1 MSLFPSE
8 SGLSAAATDCS
19 SNIASSSSTPPT
31 SISDIASQA
40 SDGPKLDDVPVIL
53 ETETHIEAQV
63 EAQIEISAAVTTDQ
77 APETPSESQ
86 SEARP
91 RRSCSGKQ
99 TYNLSQ
105 LSGTANRGK
114 RRAKGD
120 DVADR
125 RRTISGETAANGD
138 PNADDVARVA
148 GNLVRDGID
157 ALDLQWSI
165 GDLKTPRPKKN
176 KTQKA
181 ESSRITRHT
190 ARLIGTPVENFATK
204 VSNLGKRSRKTFEK
218 SMARVP
224 RELLRLQDTKEFAGI
239 DDKPV
244 IRTVWSNGK
253 LVILDENGNI
263 PAPPPKKARSEPLET
278 KKEEPEV
285 KPEQAA
291 EPEPK
296 KTKRTKKYLD
306 RGLYAGQAT
315 PSDLTK
321 GLSAAEQ
328 KKLAQTPELKDYG
341 RPNKVLPL
349 PMFNGLRLLLSGRDF
364 KLPYDVC
371 NPLPPGQPKPDE
383 FRKLTKSLIP
393 QRACRQFLANT
404 AVDRFIGESHSLWKK
419 TPHFVDQSKCVCKP
433 EDGCGEDCQNRIM
446 LYECDDKNCNV
457 GREHCTNRA
466 FADLQ
471 ERKSGGGKYRVGVEV
486 IKTPDRGY
494 GIRAN
499 RCFEPNQII
508 MEYTGE
514 IITDEECSERMENKY
529 KDNKCYY
536 LMSFDQN
543 MIIDATKGS
552 IARFVNH
559 SCAPNCRM
567 IKWIVSGQPRMALFA
582 GDKPIMT
589 GEELT
594 YDYNFSPFSDE
605 NVQKCLCG
613 APNCRGI
620 LGPKP
625 QEVKQPKPPKST
637 LKAVVKSAVKA
648 GKRKI
653 ETLVGEDEAGGSA
666 KKRKVKAAKGVRRSL
681 SSASLLTKAA
691 AKGAATVKRR
701 VSAMAILSSTAKT
714 GTPAKTTA
722 KATKATPAKTT
733 TKTKTTK
740 KTSPKKTTPKK
751 STPKKYTAPNP
762 ARKVTAIRKSGSGKM
777 LKTYGKTSPKKLA
790 NRAPS
795 MTIVAAVAGDDE
807 ATPAKTAEASKLH
820 RSLSK
825 ASRNALE
832 ELSLGSTIRLVSPEL
847 VSPEVSITAR
857 QD

>member
-53 ETETHIEAQV
+53 ETETHIEAQI
-63 EAQIEISAAVTTDQ
+63 EAQIEIPAAATTDQ
-77 APETPSESQ
+77 APETPSEPQ

-125 RRTISGETAANGD
+125 RRTISSETLVNGD
-138 PNADDVARVA
+138 LHADDVARVA

-157 ALDLQWSI
+157 ALNLQWSI
-165 GDLKTPRPKKN
+165 GGLKTPRPKKN
-176 KTQKA
+176 KTEKA
-181 ESSRITRHT
+181 ETSRITRHT
-190 ARLIGTPVENFATK
+190 ARLIGTPVENLAIK

-218 SMARVP
+218 GMARVP
-224 RELLRLQDTKEFAGI
+224 RELRRLQDTKEFAGI

-278 KKEEPEV
+278 KKEEAEE
-285 KPEQAA
+285 KPEQPA
-291 EPEPK
+291 EAQPK

-315 PSDLTK
+315 LSDLTK
-321 GLSAAEQ
+321 GLTAAEQ

-341 RPNKVLPL
+341 RPNKALPL

-383 FRKLTKSLIP
+383 FRKLTKSWIP
-393 QRACRQFLANT
+393 DAPTHN
-404 AVDRFIGESHSLWKK
+404 RFIGESHSLWKK
-419 TPHFVDQSKCVCKP
+419 TPHFLDQSKCVCKP

-471 ERKSGGGKYRVGVEV
+471 DRKTGGGKYRVGVEV
-486 IKTPDRGY
+486 IKTSDRGY

-514 IITDEECSERMENKY
+514 IITDEECSERMESKY

-653 ETLVGEDEAGGSA
+653 ETLVGDDEAGGSA
-666 KKRKVKAAKGVRRSL
+666 KKRKIKAAKGVRRSL
-681 SSASLLTKAA
+681 SSTSLLTKAA

-701 VSAMAILSSTAKT
+701 VSAMAILSSTSKT
-714 GTPAKTTA
+714 NTPAKATV
-722 KATKATPAKTT
+722 KATKATP
-733 TKTKTTK
+733 K
-740 KTSPKKTTPKK
+740 KP
-751 STPKKYTAPNP
+751 TPKKYTAPNP
-762 ARKVTAIRKSGSGKM
+762 ARKATAVRKSGSGKM
-777 LKTYGKTSPKKLA
+777 LKTYGKTSPKTMA
-790 NRAPS
+790 SRAPS
-795 MTIVAAVAGDDE
+795 MTIVAAGAEDDD
-807 ATPAKTAEASKLH
+807 ATPEKTAKTSKLH

-847 VSPEVSITAR
+847 VSPEATITAR
-857 QD
+857 HD

>member
-31 SISDIASQA
+31 SISDVASQA
-40 SDGPKLDDVPVIL
+40 SDGPKFDDVPVLL
-53 ETETHIEAQV
+53 ETETLIEARI
-63 EAQIEISAAVTTDQ
+63 ETQIEIRAPTANDL
-77 APETPSESQ
+77 APETPSAEPQPAS
-86 SEARP
+86 RP
-91 RRSCSGKQ
+91 RRSCIGKQ
-99 TYNLSQ
+99 TYNLSE

-120 DVADR
+120 DVVDR
-125 RRTISGETAANGD
+125 RRTISGETLVGGD
-138 PNADDVARVA
+138 VSTDDVARVA
-148 GNLVRDGID
+148 GDLVRDGID
-157 ALDLQWSI
+157 ALNLQWSV
-165 GDLKTPRPKKN
+165 GDLKTPRAKKA
-176 KTQKA
+176 KTEKA
-181 ESSRITRHT
+181 TSEKPETVRVTRHT
-190 ARLIGTPVENFATK
+190 ARLSGTPVETLATK

-218 SMARVP
+218 NLSKMS
-224 RELLRLQDTKEFAGI
+224 RELRRLQDTNEFAGI
-239 DDKPV
+239 EAKPV
-244 IRTVWSNGK
+244 YNTVWSNGK
-253 LVILDENGNI
+253 LVTLDENGNV
-263 PAPPPKKARSEPLET
+263 PPRPQKKAKSEPAEH
-278 KKEEPEV
+278 KKEEPEQ
-285 KPEQAA
+285 KPETTA
-291 EPEPK
+291 ETQPK
-296 KTKRTKKYLD
+296 KKGPKKYLD

-315 PSDLTK
+315 PADLTK
-321 GLSAAEQ
+321 GLTTAEQ

-341 RPNKVLPL
+341 RPNKALPL
-349 PMFNGLRLLLSGRDF
+349 PMFSGFRLLLSGRDF

-383 FRKLTKSLIP
+383 FRKMTK
-393 QRACRQFLANT
+393 N
-404 AVDRFIGESHSLWKK
+404 RFIGDSILYWKK
-419 TPHFVDQSKCVCKP
+419 TPHFLDQSKCVCKP

-457 GREHCTNRA
+457 GRENCTNRA

-471 ERKSGGGKYRVGVEV
+471 ERKAGGGKYRVGVEV
-486 IKTPDRGY
+486 IKTADRGY

-514 IITDEECSERMENKY
+514 IITDEECTHRMETKY

-543 MIIDATKGS
+543 MIIDATTGS

-589 GEELT
+589 GDELT

-637 LKAVVKSAVKA
+637 IKAVVKSAVKA
-648 GKRKI
+648 SKRKL
-653 ETLVGEDEAGGSA
+653 ETLVGDDEKDSGGSA
-666 KKRKVKAAKGVRRSL
+666 KKRKIKAAKGVRRSL
-681 SSASLLTKAA
+681 SSTTLLSKAA

-701 VSAMAILSSTAKT
+701 VSAMAILSGNSKT
-714 GTPAKTTA
+714 VTPAKAA
-722 KATKATPAKTT
+722 KVAPSK
-733 TKTKTTK
+733 
-740 KTSPKKTTPKK
+740 STPKK

-762 ARKVTAIRKSGSGKM
+762 ARKATSVRKSGSGKM
-777 LKTYGKTSPKKLA
+777 LKTYGKASPKKTTS
-790 NRAPS
+790 RAPS
-795 MTIVAAVAGDDE
+795 MTIVAAGAVDE
-807 ATPAKTAEASKLH
+807 DETPRQSSVKGIKAPRLH

-832 ELSLGSTIRLVSPEL
+832 ELSRESTIRLVSPDL
-847 VSPEVSITAR
+847 VSAEATITAR

>member
-1 MSLFPSE
+1 MSLFPSD

-40 SDGPKLDDVPVIL
+40 SDGPKLDDIPVIL

-63 EAQIEISAAVTTDQ
+63 EAQIEIPAAITTDQ
-77 APETPSESQ
+77 APETPSEPQ

-125 RRTISGETAANGD
+125 RRTIFGETFANGD

-157 ALDLQWSI
+157 ALDLQWSV

-181 ESSRITRHT
+181 ETSRITRHT

-278 KKEEPEV
+278 KKEEPEE

-383 FRKLTKSLIP
+383 FRKLTK
-393 QRACRQFLANT
+393 N
-404 AVDRFIGESHSLWKK
+404 RFIGESHSLWKK

-486 IKTPDRGY
+486 IKTSDRGY

-529 KDNKCYY
+529 KDSKCYY

-648 GKRKI
+648 SKRKI
-653 ETLVGEDEAGGSA
+653 ETLVGDDEAGGSA

-681 SSASLLTKAA
+681 SSTGLLTKAA

-701 VSAMAILSSTAKT
+701 VSAMAILSSTTKT
-714 GTPAKTTA
+714 STPAKTTA

-733 TKTKTTK
+733 T
-740 KTSPKKTTPKK
+740 KKTTPKK

-762 ARKVTAIRKSGSGKM
+762 ARKVTAVRKSGSGKT
-777 LKTYGKTSPKKLA
+777 LKTYGKTSPNKMA

-795 MTIVAAVAGDDE
+795 MTIIAAGAGDDD
-807 ATPAKTAEASKLH
+807 AKTAKTSKLH

-825 ASRNALE
+825 ASRTALE

-847 VSPEVSITAR
+847 VSPEATITAR

>member
-8 SGLSAAATDCS
+8 SGLSATATDCS

-40 SDGPKLDDVPVIL
+40 SDGPKLDDVPVVL

-63 EAQIEISAAVTTDQ
+63 EAHIEIPAAITADQ
-77 APETPSESQ
+77 APETPSEPQ

-125 RRTISGETAANGD
+125 RRTISGETLVNGD
-138 PNADDVARVA
+138 LKADDVARVA
-148 GNLVRDGID
+148 GNLVSDGID
-157 ALDLQWSI
+157 ALNLEWSV
-165 GDLKTPRPKKN
+165 GDIKTPRLKTN
-176 KTQKA
+176 KAQKA
-181 ESSRITRHT
+181 ETSRITRHT
-190 ARLIGTPVENFATK
+190 ARLIGAPVENFATK

-224 RELLRLQDTKEFAGI
+224 RELRRLQDTKEFAGI
-239 DDKPV
+239 DDKPI

-278 KKEEPEV
+278 KKEEPEE
-285 KPEQAA
+285 KPEEAA
-291 EPEPK
+291 EPQPK

-315 PSDLTK
+315 PSDLAK

-328 KKLAQTPELKDYG
+328 KKLAQTPELKGYG
-341 RPNKVLPL
+341 RPNKALPL

-383 FRKLTKSLIP
+383 FRKLTK
-393 QRACRQFLANT
+393 N
-404 AVDRFIGESHSLWKK
+404 RFIGESHSLWKK

-457 GREHCTNRA
+457 GREHCANRA
-466 FADLQ
+466 FADLHD
-471 ERKSGGGKYRVGVEV
+471 RKAGGGKYRVGVEV
-486 IKTPDRGY
+486 IKTSDRGY

-514 IITDEECSERMENKY
+514 IITDEECSERMESKY

-648 GKRKI
+648 SKRKI
-653 ETLVGEDEAGGSA
+653 EALVGDDEAGGSA

-681 SSASLLTKAA
+681 SSTSLLTKAA
-691 AKGAATVKRR
+691 AKGAATVRRR
-701 VSAMAILSSTAKT
+701 VSAMAILSSTTKTNTPVKTTAKAAKA
-714 GTPAKTTA
+714 TPAKTTA
-722 KATKATPAKTT
+722 KKV
-733 TKTKTTK
+733 
-740 KTSPKKTTPKK
+740 TPKK

-762 ARKVTAIRKSGSGKM
+762 ARKATAVRKSGSGKM
-777 LKTYGKTSPKKLA
+777 LKTYGKTSPKTTAK
-790 NRAPS
+790 RAPS
-795 MTIVAAVAGDDE
+795 MTIVAAGAGDDD
-807 ATPAKTAEASKLH
+807 ATPAKAAKGSKLH

-847 VSPEVSITAR
+847 VSPEATITAR

>member
-1 MSLFPSE
+1 MSLLPSE

-40 SDGPKLDDVPVIL
+40 SDGPKLDDVPIIL
-53 ETETHIEAQV
+53 ETETHIEAQI
-63 EAQIEISAAVTTDQ
+63 EAQIEISAAVADPV
-77 APETPSESQ
+77 APETPSEPQ
-86 SEARP
+86 SAPRP

-120 DVADR
+120 DVVGR
-125 RRTISGETAANGD
+125 RRTISGDTLVNGGL
-138 PNADDVARVA
+138 NTDDVARVA
-148 GNLVRDGID
+148 GDLVRDGID
-157 ALDLQWSI
+157 ALDLQWSV
-165 GDLKTPRPKKN
+165 GELKTPRAKKT
-176 KTQKA
+176 KTEKA
-181 ESSRITRHT
+181 ETSRITRHT
-190 ARLIGTPVENFATK
+190 ARLIGTPVESLATK

-218 SMARVP
+218 NMSKIP
-224 RELLRLQDTKEFAGI
+224 RELRRLQDTNEFAGI
-239 DDKPV
+239 DEKPI

-253 LVILDENGNI
+253 LVFLDENGNI
-263 PAPPPKKARSEPLET
+263 PQPPAKKARSEPPEP
-278 KKEEPEV
+278 KKEETET
-285 KPEQAA
+285 KPEKAVETQ
-291 EPEPK
+291 PR

-315 PSDLTK
+315 PADLTK
-321 GLSAAEQ
+321 GLTTAEH

-341 RPNKVLPL
+341 RPNKALPL
-349 PMFNGLRLLLSGRDF
+349 PMFSGLRLLLSGRDF

-383 FRKLTKSLIP
+383 WRKMTK
-393 QRACRQFLANT
+393 N
-404 AVDRFIGESHSLWKK
+404 RFIGDSIIYWKK

-433 EDGCGEDCQNRIM
+433 EDGCSEDCQNRIM

-471 ERKSGGGKYRVGVEV
+471 ERKVGGGKYRVGVEV

-499 RCFEPNQII
+499 RCFESNQII

-514 IITDEECSERMENKY
+514 IITDEECTHRMETKY

-543 MIIDATKGS
+543 MIIDATTGS

-582 GDKPIMT
+582 GDRPIMT

-605 NVQKCLCG
+605 NVQSCLCG

-648 GKRKI
+648 SKRKI
-653 ETLVGEDEAGGSA
+653 GTLVGDEEDGGSA
-666 KKRKVKAAKGVRRSL
+666 KKRKIKAVKGVRRSL
-681 SSASLLTKAA
+681 STTSLLTKAA
-691 AKGAATVKRR
+691 VKGAATVKRR
-701 VSAMAILSSTAKT
+701 VSAMALLSSNS
-714 GTPAKTTA
+714 KTTVPVKTKTAA
-722 KATKATPAKTT
+722 KATKTSPAKTAS
-733 TKTKTTK
+733 K
-740 KTSPKKTTPKK
+740 KATPKKPTPKK

-762 ARKVTAIRKSGSGKM
+762 ARKATSVRKSGSGKM
-777 LKTYGKTSPKKLA
+777 LKTYGKGSPKKTTS
-790 NRAPS
+790 RAPS
-795 MTIVAAVAGDDE
+795 MTIVAAGADDDT
-807 ATPAKTAEASKLH
+807 TPAKKTKASKLH

-832 ELSLGSTIRLVSPEL
+832 ELSRESTIRLVSPEAT
-847 VSPEVSITAR
+847 ITAR

>member
-8 SGLSAAATDCS
+8 SGLSAPATDCS

-53 ETETHIEAQV
+53 EAETLIEAQV
-63 EAQIEISAAVTTDQ
+63 ETRIEIPAAITTDQ
-77 APETPSESQ
+77 APETPSEPQ

-91 RRSCSGKQ
+91 RRSCSGRQ
-99 TYNLSQ
+99 SYNLSE

-125 RRTISGETAANGD
+125 RRTISGETLANGD
-138 PNADDVARVA
+138 LNTDDVTRVA

-157 ALDLQWSI
+157 ALNLQWSV
-165 GDLKTPRPKKN
+165 GDLKTPRPKKS
-176 KTQKA
+176 KA
-181 ESSRITRHT
+181 QEADTSRITRHT
-190 ARLIGTPVENFATK
+190 ARLIGTPVENFTTK
-204 VSNLGKRSRKTFEK
+204 FSNLGKRSRKTFEK

-263 PAPPPKKARSEPLET
+263 PAPPPKKAKSEPPET
-278 KKEEPEV
+278 KKEEPEE
-285 KPEQAA
+285 KLEEADDPQ
-291 EPEPK
+291 PK

-315 PSDLTK
+315 LSDLTK

-328 KKLAQTPELKDYG
+328 RKLAQTPELKDYG
-341 RPNKVLPL
+341 RPNKALPL

-383 FRKLTKSLIP
+383 FRKLTK
-393 QRACRQFLANT
+393 N
-404 AVDRFIGESHSLWKK
+404 RFIGESHSLWKK

-446 LYECDDKNCNV
+446 LYECDDKNCNI

-486 IKTPDRGY
+486 IKTCDRGY

-514 IITDEECSERMENKY
+514 IITDEECSERMETKY

-637 LKAVVKSAVKA
+637 LKTVVKSAVKA

-653 ETLVGEDEAGGSA
+653 ETLVGDDEAGGSA

-681 SSASLLTKAA
+681 SSTSLLTKAA

-701 VSAMAILSSTAKT
+701 VSAMAILSSTTKASTTAKT
-714 GTPAKTTA
+714 TTKGTKTTPAKTT
-722 KATKATPAKTT
+722 KATTVPKT
-733 TKTKTTK
+733 
-740 KTSPKKTTPKK
+740 TTPKK
-751 STPKKYTAPNP
+751 AATKKYTAPNP
-762 ARKVTAIRKSGSGKM
+762 ARKVTAVRKSGSGKT
-777 LKTYGKTSPKKLA
+777 LKTYGKSSPKKMA

-795 MTIVAAVAGDDE
+795 MTIVAAGAGDDD
-807 ATPAKTAEASKLH
+807 ATPAKTSKLH

-832 ELSLGSTIRLVSPEL
+832 ELSLESTIRLVSPEL
-847 VSPEVSITAR
+847 VSPKATITAR

>member
-40 SDGPKLDDVPVIL
+40 SDGPKLDDIPVIL

-63 EAQIEISAAVTTDQ
+63 EAQIEIPAAITTEQ
-77 APETPSESQ
+77 IPKTPSEPQ

-105 LSGTANRGK
+105 LSGTANRAK

-125 RRTISGETAANGD
+125 RRTISGEPHGNGD
-138 PNADDVARVA
+138 LNADDVARVA

-157 ALDLQWSI
+157 ALDLQWSV
-165 GDLKTPRPKKN
+165 GDLKTPRPKKS

-181 ESSRITRHT
+181 ETSRITRHT
-190 ARLIGTPVENFATK
+190 ARLIGAPVENFATK

-218 SMARVP
+218 SMAKVP
-224 RELLRLQDTKEFAGI
+224 RELRRLQDTKEFAGI

-263 PAPPPKKARSEPLET
+263 PAPPPKKAKSEPLET
-278 KKEEPEV
+278 KKEEPEE
-285 KPEQAA
+285 KLEQAA
-291 EPEPK
+291 EPQPM
-296 KTKRTKKYLD
+296 KTKRIKKYLD
-306 RGLYAGQAT
+306 RGLYAGQPT

-341 RPNKVLPL
+341 RPNKALPL

-383 FRKLTKSLIP
+383 FRKLTK
-393 QRACRQFLANT
+393 N
-404 AVDRFIGESHSLWKK
+404 RFIGESHSLWKK

-648 GKRKI
+648 SKRKI
-653 ETLVGEDEAGGSA
+653 ETLVGDDEAGGSA

-681 SSASLLTKAA
+681 SSTSLLTKAA

-701 VSAMAILSSTAKT
+701 VSAMAILSSTTKT
-714 GTPAKTTA
+714 TTPTKTTA
-722 KATKATPAKTT
+722 KATKPTPAKTT
-733 TKTKTTK
+733 K
-740 KTSPKKTTPKK
+740 KATPAKTTPKK

-762 ARKVTAIRKSGSGKM
+762 ARKVTAVRKSGSGKT
-777 LKTYGKTSPKKLA
+777 LKTYGKTSPKKMA
-790 NRAPS
+790 NRVPS
-795 MTIVAAVAGDDE
+795 MTIVAAGAGGE
-807 ATPAKTAEASKLH
+807 GATSAKAAKPSKLH

-832 ELSLGSTIRLVSPEL
+832 ELSLESTIRLVSPEL
-847 VSPEVSITAR
+847 VSPEATITAR

>member
-1 MSLFPSE
+1 MSLLPSE
-8 SGLSAAATDCS
+8 SGLSAIATDCS

-31 SISDIASQA
+31 SISDVASQS
-40 SDGPKLDDVPVIL
+40 SDGPKLDDVPVLL
-53 ETETHIEAQV
+53 ESEINIEAQV
-63 EAQIEISAAVTTDQ
+63 EAQIEIPADTILAAADTT
-77 APETPSESQ
+77 PGTPSEPQ
-86 SEARP
+86 SVSRP

-99 TYNLSQ
+99 TYNLSE

-120 DVADR
+120 DVACR
-125 RRTISGETAANGD
+125 RRTISGDTLVNDAI
-138 PNADDVARVA
+138 NADAVVSAA
-148 GNLVRDGID
+148 STLVRDGID
-157 ALDLQWSI
+157 ALDLQWSV
-165 GDLKTPRPKKN
+165 GELKAPRAKKAKTEKTVTPRV
-176 KTQKA
+176 
-181 ESSRITRHT
+181 TRT
-190 ARLIGTPVENFATK
+190 AARLTGTPVESLATK

-218 SMARVP
+218 NMSKMS
-224 RELLRLQDTKEFAGI
+224 RELRRLQDTNEFAGI
-239 DDKPV
+239 EEKPV

-253 LVILDENGNI
+253 LVIVDENGDPI
-263 PAPPPKKARSEPLET
+263 PPKKKARSEEPSEEELSEE
-278 KKEEPEV
+278 KAKEV
-285 KPEQAA
+285 QVQ
-291 EPEPK
+291 PK
-296 KTKRTKKYLD
+296 QTKRTKKYLD
-306 RGLYAGQAT
+306 RGLYAGQDA
-315 PSDLTK
+315 PADLTK
-321 GLSAAEQ
+321 GLSTAEQ
-328 KKLAQTPELKDYG
+328 KKLAQTPELQGYG
-341 RPNKVLPL
+341 RPNKALPL
-349 PMFNGLRLLLSGRDF
+349 PMFSGLRLLLSGRDF
-364 KLPYDVC
+364 KLPFDVC

-383 FRKLTKSLIP
+383 FRKMTK
-393 QRACRQFLANT
+393 N
-404 AVDRFIGESHSLWKK
+404 RFIGDSIIYWKK

-433 EDGCGEDCQNRIM
+433 EDGCSEDCQNRIM

-457 GREHCTNRA
+457 GREYCTNRA

-486 IKTPDRGY
+486 IKTSDRGY

-499 RCFEPNQII
+499 RCFEANQII

-514 IITDEECSERMENKY
+514 IITDEECTHRMETKY

-543 MIIDATKGS
+543 MIIDATTGS

-648 GKRKI
+648 SKRKI
-653 ETLVGEDEAGGSA
+653 ETLVGDDEENGKAA
-666 KKRKVKAAKGVRRSL
+666 KKRKIKAAKGARHSL
-681 SSASLLTKAA
+681 SATTSLKTVSKAA

-701 VSAMAILSSTAKT
+701 VSAMAILGGSTKT
-714 GTPAKTTA
+714 STPLKA
-722 KATKATPAKTT
+722 ATKAVA
-733 TKTKTTK
+733 
-740 KTSPKKTTPKK
+740 KK

-762 ARKVTAIRKSGSGKM
+762 ARKATSVRKSGTGKM
-777 LKTYGKTSPKKLA
+777 LKTYGKGSPKKVSS
-790 NRAPS
+790 RIPS
-795 MTIVAAVAGDDE
+795 MTIVAAGSGEDE
-807 ATPAKTAEASKLH
+807 ATALQKTPVKLP

-825 ASRNALE
+825 ASLDALE
-832 ELSLGSTIRLVSPEL
+832 QLSQAPTIRMVSPEAT
-847 VSPEVSITAR
+847 ITAR
-857 QD
+857 QV

>member
-1 MSLFPSE
+1 MSLFPSD
-8 SGLSAAATDCS
+8 SGLFAAATDCS

-63 EAQIEISAAVTTDQ
+63 EAQIEIPAAITTDQ
-77 APETPSESQ
+77 APETPSEPQ

-125 RRTISGETAANGD
+125 RRTISGETLANGD
-138 PNADDVARVA
+138 SNADDVARAA

-157 ALDLQWSI
+157 ALNLQWSV
-165 GDLKTPRPKKN
+165 GDLKTPRPKKI

-181 ESSRITRHT
+181 ETSRITRHT

-278 KKEEPEV
+278 KKEEPEE

-291 EPEPK
+291 EPQPK

-383 FRKLTKSLIP
+383 FRKLTK
-393 QRACRQFLANT
+393 N
-404 AVDRFIGESHSLWKK
+404 RFIGESHSLWKK

-486 IKTPDRGY
+486 IKTSDRGY

-529 KDNKCYY
+529 KDSKCYY

-648 GKRKI
+648 SKRKI
-653 ETLVGEDEAGGSA
+653 ETLVGDDEAGGSA

-681 SSASLLTKAA
+681 SSTSLLTKAA

-701 VSAMAILSSTAKT
+701 VSAMAILSSTTKT
-714 GTPAKTTA
+714 STPAKTKA

-733 TKTKTTK
+733 T
-740 KTSPKKTTPKK
+740 KKTTPKK

-762 ARKVTAIRKSGSGKM
+762 ARKVTAVRKSGSGKT
-777 LKTYGKTSPKKLA
+777 LKTYGKTSPKKMA

-795 MTIVAAVAGDDE
+795 MTIVAAGAGDDD
-807 ATPAKTAEASKLH
+807 AKTAKTSKLH

-825 ASRNALE
+825 ASRTALE

-847 VSPEVSITAR
+847 MSPEATITAR